1 MLVLQQLF
9 NLSDEE
15 VEFQVNDRRSF
26 EEFVG
31 LGVMND
37 IPDATTVAFFRERLR
52 KAGVIEELF
61 EMFEEYLRDQGLE
74 ARGGQIIDATL
85 VPVPKQRNTREEN
98 KEIKADRLP
107 DGWEDNPNR
116 LQQKDLDARWVKKNG
131 INHYGYKNSICIDA
145 EHGFIRR
152 FVVTPA
158 NIHDSQMIPM
168 LLDPENQDDY
178 VWADSAY
185 SGQCFQDLLSLGGF
199 ESRIHEKGS
208 RNHPLSEAA
217 KERNSVRSSIRA
229 CVEHVFGSM
238 TTSMGGKL
246 TRKIGLERNKAWW
259 ALKNLT
265 FNFLR
270 YLQRSTNALTIA

>member
-1 MLVLQQLF
+1 
-9 NLSDEE
+9 
-15 VEFQVNDRRSF
+15 
-26 EEFVG
+26 
-31 LGVMND
+31 MND

-52 KAGVIEELF
+52 KSGVIEELF
-61 EMFEEYLRDQGLE
+61 EMFEGYLRDQGLE

-98 KEIKADRLP
+98 KNIKAGRLP
-107 DGWEDNPNR
+107 DGWEENPNR

-131 INHYGYKNSICIDA
+131 INYYGYKNSICIDA

-158 NIHDSQMIPM
+158 NIHDSQMLPM
-168 LLDPENQDDY
+168 LLDPENQDNY

-185 SGQCFQDLLSLGGF
+185 SGQCFEDLLSLGGF

-208 RNHPLSEAA
+208 RNYPLSETA
-217 KERNSVRSSIRA
+217 KERNSVKSSIRA
-229 CVEHVFGSM
+229 CVEHVFGCM

-246 TRKIGLERNKAWW
+246 TRKIGLERNEAWW
-259 ALKNLT
+259 TLKNLT